1 MFRKLIPA
9 LLTAVALVGIPTLPV
24 AAAHPRGADSTCDAS
39 TVPPG
44 PDPVDVEP
52 GDDDAVA
59 TDTDADTD
67 ALGTAGITALWSDRC
82 DIDPTIYLTFYPQY
96 YDIDMAL
103 PSAAPTGQVVSDASA
118 GTGARTSAESA
129 EGGIVAPVPAP
140 PQVPGIL
147 DDNTFIDAG
156 QSRWIDVDDDREST
170 FALDVDTGSYSIAK
184 TLVASGWQ
192 PEPDSIRPEE
202 WVNAFGYGD
211 VNEGP
216 AALAATIETAAAADG
231 APALM
236 RIGVSTVEL
245 AAEDRAPANVTFV
258 IDTSGSMD
266 IRSRLGMVKA
276 SLALLT
282 RNLREDDT
290 VAIVIYGSDAAPL
303 LAPTKVADWRTIID
317 AIDSLQPGG
326 STNMEAGLYLGYE
339 MARESYD
346 PDGVNVV
353 VLASDGV
360 ANVGSTDAEVLTDT
374 ITRAGEE
381 GIKLVTVGFGMGNY
395 NDVLME
401 QLANQ
406 GDGFYSYVDT
416 YAEAVR
422 LFVDELTPTLTTVAK
437 DAKVQVVFDDEVV
450 ARYRLVGYEN
460 RRLDDSQF
468 RDDSVDAGEF
478 GAGHHATAVYEL
490 ELLDGADPDAV
501 AGEVRLRWEDP
512 ETGDVIETIAPFS
525 VGTGEASP
533 TLRLATLV
541 ANAAEY
547 FRGDDDVTARGIS
560 IDGLE
565 AEAAALRTLGVDGAA
580 EFAEFLH
587 VARHAQVIGE

>member
-9 LLTAVALVGIPTLPV
+9 LLAAVTAVTGFVGVSTPTANAAYT
-24 AAAHPRGADSTCDAS
+24 AAATAGLCDPSVA
-39 TVPPG
+39 PPG
-44 PDPVDVEP
+44 ADPVDAEV
-52 GDDDAVA
+52 DDPAA
-59 TDTDADTD
+59 TT
-67 ALGTAGITALWSDRC
+67 TAEISATWDDRC
-82 DIDPTIYLTFYPQY
+82 DIDPTIYLTHYPRFAFA
-96 YDIDMAL
+96 DVATAM
-103 PSAAPTGQVVSDASA
+103 PSAAVTESAADASA
-118 GTGARTSAESA
+118 GAAPPSATSRAVAEHESA
-129 EGGIVAPVPAP
+129 PYVPVIPRE
-140 PQVPGIL
+140 PGIL
-147 DDNTFIDAG
+147 DDNTFLDAG
-156 QSRWIDVDDDREST
+156 ESKWIAVDDDREST
-170 FALDVDTGSYSIAK
+170 FGLDVDTGSYSIAK

-202 WVNAFGYGD
+202 WVNAFRYGD
-211 VNEGP
+211 VNDGP
-216 AALAATIETAAAADG
+216 DALATTIETAAATAG
-231 APALM
+231 SPALM

-245 AAEDRAPANVTFV
+245 ADEDRPPANVTFV

-266 IRSRLGMVKA
+266 IRERLGMVKA

-282 RNLREDDT
+282 RNLRADDT
-290 VAIVIYGSDAAPL
+290 VAIVIYGSDAAPV
-303 LAPTKVADWRTIID
+303 LAPTKVADWRTIVD

-326 STNMEAGLYLGYE
+326 STNMEAGLFLGYE
-339 MARESYD
+339 LARESFD
-346 PDGVNVV
+346 PDALNVV

-360 ANVGSTDAEVLTDT
+360 ANVGSTDPEVLTST

-422 LFVDELTPTLTTVAK
+422 LFVDELTPTLTTVAR
-437 DAKVQVVFDDEVV
+437 DAKVQVVFDEDVV
-450 ARYRLVGYEN
+450 ARYRLIGYEN
-460 RRLDDSQF
+460 RKLDDSQF

-490 ELLDGADPDAV
+490 ELVDGADADAV

-512 ETGDVIETIAPFS
+512 DTGEVTETVTEFT
-525 VGTGEASP
+525 VGAGEASP

-541 ANAAEY
+541 ANAAEH
-547 FRGDDDVTARGIS
+547 FRGDAEITERGIA
-560 IDGLE
+560 IEDLVAE
-565 AEAAALRTLGVDGAA
+565 AEALAELGVDGAA
-580 EFAEFLH
+580 EFRDFLH
-587 VARHAQVIGE
+587 VARHAQVIDQA